1 MKLKVIKLYGL
12 PVQFEMYVID
22 FLREAGK
29 TLAVTITEDNKIS
42 TYETEN
48 LEIDFEKSIKESK

>member
-12 PVQFEMYVID
+12 KVQFEMYVID

-29 TLAVTITEDNKIS
+29 TLAVTIAEDNKIS
-42 TYETEN
+42 TYDAEV
-48 LEIDFEKSIKESK
+48 LEIDFERSKEESK

>member
-1 MKLKVIKLYGL
+1 MKLKVIKFYGL
-12 PVQFEMYVID
+12 PIQFEMYVID

>member
-1 MKLKVIKLYGL
+1 MKLKVIKFYGL

-29 TLAVTITEDNKIS
+29 TLAVTIGEDNKIS
-42 TYETEN
+42 TYDAEV
-48 LEIDFEKSIKESK
+48 LEIDFERSKEESK

>member
-12 PVQFEMYVID
+12 QVQFKMYVID

-29 TLAVTITEDNKIS
+29 TIAVTIAEDNKII
-42 TYETEN
+42 TYEARD
-48 LEIDFEKSIKESK
+48 LEIDFEQSIKELK

>member
-1 MKLKVIKLYGL
+1 MKVKVIKLYGL
-12 PVQFEMYVID
+12 QVQFGMYVID

-42 TYETEN
+42 TYETED